1 MGITQ
6 KVLDFK
12 YWFLFF
18 LCIIAYHI
26 VSDVVHGMC
35 ADSMV
40 AVAGGHPLGMLIHI
54 KYIIILI
61 NVMLCDL
68 LFWTDPAFTGPVTL
82 PHPSVLEGST
92 SAYESKHLPNGGL
105 FLRIDMPGVPNDR
118 FMMTVESDGG
128 ITVIGRAP
136 PALHD
141 SSGRFYAVNNPF
153 LVSGPKGFTEF
164 KMLENEDMFIR
175 IDFPGVPQDSIKVR
189 IDPTKKAVS
198 ITADA
203 PKEHKHDSSPRNYG
217 SATGLVCKCCEIS
230 GLVSHMSD
238 GVLRLHLSKTRAS
251 SQSPSC
257 ISFLGGP
264 DREGNLSPHFPL
276 LSLICH

>member
-1 MGITQ
+1 M
-6 KVLDFK
+6 
-12 YWFLFF
+12 
-18 LCIIAYHI
+18 
-26 VSDVVHGMC
+26 VV
-35 ADSMV
+35 
-40 AVAGGHPLGMLIHI
+40 PL
-54 KYIIILI
+54 
-61 NVMLCDL
+61 
-68 LFWTDPAFTGPVTL
+68 
-82 PHPSVLEGST
+82 
-92 SAYESKHLPNGGL
+92 
-105 FLRIDMPGVPNDR
+105 
-118 FMMTVESDGG
+118 TV
-128 ITVIGRAP
+128 AP
-136 PALHD
+136 P
-141 SSGRFYAVNNPF
+141 SREGFYAVNNPF

-264 DREGNLSPHFPL
+264 DREDRCSTGPHTFPHGTDPHDPELTGPL
-276 LSLICH
+276 LEPHPCVNIGSDMAYEWKILSNGGLYVRVDMPGVPKDRFTVSVVNGRVSVTGDAPAVGLDSGGRFYSGEVAMLESQVSIPGRKIKTIAKNGVIRLIIPPL

>member
-1 MGITQ
+1 MHYEVANWKTTAHCLVFVRCLLFPLKHKGRKKQWERNPKEQSPLEIWNLTENFSLVVE
-6 KVLDFK
+6 KWWSLLPLLLHLEVRYFSTILKSRSRFHL
-12 YWFLFF
+12 YYTFF
-18 LCIIAYHI
+18 LSFVFFC
-26 VSDVVHGMC
+26 
-35 ADSMV
+35 
-40 AVAGGHPLGMLIHI
+40 
-54 KYIIILI
+54 
-61 NVMLCDL
+61 LCVC
-68 LFWTDPAFTGPVTL
+68 LFWCGA
-82 PHPSVLEGST
+82 EG
-92 SAYESKHLPNGGL
+92 
-105 FLRIDMPGVPNDR
+105 
-118 FMMTVESDGG
+118 
-128 ITVIGRAP
+128 
-136 PALHD
+136 
-141 SSGRFYAVNNPF
+141 FYAVNNPF

-257 ISFLGGP
+257 ICI
-264 DREGNLSPHFPL
+264 L
-276 LSLICH
+276 LSNYNPFFWLFKSIY